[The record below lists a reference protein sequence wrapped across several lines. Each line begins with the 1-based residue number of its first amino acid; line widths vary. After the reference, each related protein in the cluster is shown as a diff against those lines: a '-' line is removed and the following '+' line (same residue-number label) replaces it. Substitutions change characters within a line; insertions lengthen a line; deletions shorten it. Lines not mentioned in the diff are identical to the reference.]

1 MGRFQTEKKRP
12 VSNGDHE
19 NFLPFF
25 FGGVIESNLIQMLRV
40 ILRHFFSTKLL
51 GVGNI

>member
-1 MGRFQTEKKRP
+1 MGRFQTEK
-12 VSNGDHE
+12 NGMFQMESME
-19 NFLPFF
+19 NYCHFFL
-25 FGGVIESNLIQMLRV
+25 GGIESNLIQMLRV